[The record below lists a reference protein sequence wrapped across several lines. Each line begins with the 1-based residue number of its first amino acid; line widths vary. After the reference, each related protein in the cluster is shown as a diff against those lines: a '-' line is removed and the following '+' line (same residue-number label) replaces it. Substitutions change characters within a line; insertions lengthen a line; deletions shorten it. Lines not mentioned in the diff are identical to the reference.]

1 MKKVVY
7 ADANE
12 ELFRAC
18 SGRMTF
24 LIENTRNIKEASS
37 ASVTKEMCEQFKPD
51 KDHFACL
58 QIALGDY
65 ETYGH
70 NRNADSFPKE
80 ANIKYHDTFVKCAK
94 VYREHANKDPKK
106 AIGEIKASFYN
117 PEMHRTELILW
128 GDKKKAD
135 KEWDLAKEGKELA
148 GSMGCFVAGTKITK
162 ADGSEI
168 DIEDVKLGDKVI
180 THLGNQKEVTALLP
194 HLYSGDLY
202 NIKLS
207 GNYEESKGVTSE
219 HPYLVSRRV
228 KEKIADAEGICPV
241 CGKKVKYLLTHI
253 RRYKDSKHRE
263 WFKKY
268 KEDVNKLETKWVPVS
283 EIKLGDFLC
292 EPIYVKSSNR
302 GCLDF
307 AKLCGYFLAEGNF
320 VFYTNSNKEK
330 YPVAIE
336 LNFGDTAF
344 EKKLVDDVCL
354 LIGKLSK
361 SKVNVQHRENK
372 HTLRISCYD
381 KKLSEKVFN
390 ACGHLC
396 DKKRISDE
404 VLSWNKECLWN
415 LLDCFIA
422 GDGFYD
428 NAHKSV
434 GFSTTSKKLSK
445 QLNQICGL
453 MGLGYNT
460 FKSNLKSGKVSYSTY
475 LSAKN
480 NNLVSKFII
489 AKGKEIQKSASP
501 ETYGTFSDGKYV
513 YREVVGISK
522 SSVENCMV
530 YNFSVED
537 DESYIANGVAVHNCT
552 IAKDRDNISGKMSA
566 SPMEYEPWMKKS
578 AGRFIKEWTMP
589 DGSTKVINKF
599 ACVHND
605 TPKFIDYSF
614 VAHPADRIAY
624 YLEYIPGEK
633 TASAHDDICIPSA
646 MLPESELLNFD
657 TGLFSEPEN
666 INTLDTLCKAESDIN
681 DYVSANINGN
691 AGNDAIDDILLNS
704 FDTEDECC
712 MSDDDM
718 DKLRALQPNVCM
730 AELAKRGV
738 MLPFED
744 FVRYAFKQS
753 QNDVKNSPVVVFA
766 KNVILPNAFS
776 FAKENCNSI
785 DNEHMFDAGSNFD
798 CKIDLNNDCATQNV
812 LNSLV
817 DKFSIL
823 PEPLVQRAV
832 RIAVKPVKRTFK
844 VRLIKIA
851 NATNNGMGLL
861 SKEQLNEANKYIAQY
876 VNYKVAAMKEIGRY
890 HNIDNNKLYL
900 LGITQNARF

>member
-94 VYREHANKDPKK
+94 VYREHANKDPNK

-194 HLYSGDLY
+194 HFYTGDMYSIEVEGC
-202 NIKLS
+202 KAFR
-207 GNYEESKGVTSE
+207 GVTSE
-219 HPYLVSRRV
+219 HPFLV
-228 KEKIADAEGICPV
+228 DG
-241 CGKKVKYLLTHI
+241 
-253 RRYKDSKHRE
+253 
-263 WFKKY
+263 
-268 KEDVNKLETKWVPVS
+268 KWVNACDLKEGDKVCRPMP
-283 EIKLGDFLC
+283 IKNGNKPLYSYF
-292 EPIYVKSSNR
+292 EVKS
-302 GCLDF
+302 
-307 AKLCGYFLAEGNF
+307 
-320 VFYTNSNKEK
+320 
-330 YPVAIE
+330 
-336 LNFGDTAF
+336 
-344 EKKLVDDVCL
+344 
-354 LIGKLSK
+354 
-361 SKVNVQHRENK
+361 
-372 HTLRISCYD
+372 
-381 KKLSEKVFN
+381 
-390 ACGHLC
+390 
-396 DKKRISDE
+396 
-404 VLSWNKECLWN
+404 
-415 LLDCFIA
+415 
-422 GDGFYD
+422 
-428 NAHKSV
+428 
-434 GFSTTSKKLSK
+434 
-445 QLNQICGL
+445 
-453 MGLGYNT
+453 
-460 FKSNLKSGKVSYSTY
+460 
-475 LSAKN
+475 
-480 NNLVSKFII
+480 
-489 AKGKEIQKSASP
+489 
-501 ETYGTFSDGKYV
+501 
-513 YREVVGISK
+513 ISK
-522 SSVENCMV
+522 YEANRVVV

-537 DESYIANGVAVHNCT
+537 DESYVANGVAVHNCT
-552 IAKDRDNISGKMSA
+552 IAKDRDNISGKLSA

-633 TASAHDDICIPSA
+633 TASAHDDVCIPSA

-666 INTLDTLCKAESDIN
+666 INALDTLCKAESDIN

-776 FAKENCNSI
+776 FAKENCNSVG
-785 DNEHMFDAGSNFD
+785 NEHMFDAGSNFD
-798 CKIDLNNDCATQNV
+798 CRIDLNNDCDTQNV

-823 PEPLVQRAV
+823 PEPLMQRAV

-876 VNYKVAAMKEIGRY
+876 VNYKVAAMKEIARY

>member
-148 GSMGCFVAGTKITK
+148 GSMGC
-162 ADGSEI
+162 
-168 DIEDVKLGDKVI
+168 
-180 THLGNQKEVTALLP
+180 
-194 HLYSGDLY
+194 
-202 NIKLS
+202 
-207 GNYEESKGVTSE
+207 
-219 HPYLVSRRV
+219 
-228 KEKIADAEGICPV
+228 
-241 CGKKVKYLLTHI
+241 
-253 RRYKDSKHRE
+253 
-263 WFKKY
+263 
-268 KEDVNKLETKWVPVS
+268 
-283 EIKLGDFLC
+283 
-292 EPIYVKSSNR
+292 
-302 GCLDF
+302 
-307 AKLCGYFLAEGNF
+307 
-320 VFYTNSNKEK
+320 
-330 YPVAIE
+330 
-336 LNFGDTAF
+336 
-344 EKKLVDDVCL
+344 
-354 LIGKLSK
+354 
-361 SKVNVQHRENK
+361 
-372 HTLRISCYD
+372 
-381 KKLSEKVFN
+381 
-390 ACGHLC
+390 
-396 DKKRISDE
+396 
-404 VLSWNKECLWN
+404 
-415 LLDCFIA
+415 
-422 GDGFYD
+422 
-428 NAHKSV
+428 
-434 GFSTTSKKLSK
+434 
-445 QLNQICGL
+445 
-453 MGLGYNT
+453 
-460 FKSNLKSGKVSYSTY
+460 
-475 LSAKN
+475 
-480 NNLVSKFII
+480 
-489 AKGKEIQKSASP
+489 
-501 ETYGTFSDGKYV
+501 
-513 YREVVGISK
+513 
-522 SSVENCMV
+522 
-530 YNFSVED
+530 
-537 DESYIANGVAVHNCT
+537 T
-552 IAKDRDNISGKMSA
+552 IAKDRDNISGKLSA

-633 TASAHDDICIPSA
+633 TASAHDDVCIPSA

-744 FVRYAFKQS
+744 FVRYAFKKS
-753 QNDVKNSPVVVFA
+753 QNDVKNSPVIVFA

-785 DNEHMFDAGSNFD
+785 GNEHMFDAGSNFD
-798 CKIDLNNDCATQNV
+798 CKIDLNNDCNAQNV